1 LQEQLDDVVSK
12 LERMEKMIA
21 QLQGCCVEKEASKN
35 SSMQIELGATQNKD
49 GAYLEQNAPNPF
61 YEQTIIKYYLP
72 KNFKAATMH
81 FTDWQGRNLKTI
93 NLQDAG
99 HGTISISAKEL
110 AAGTYAYTLV
120 VDGKIVDTKKMILTR

>member
-1 LQEQLDDVVSK
+1 
-12 LERMEKMIA
+12 
-21 QLQGCCVEKEASKN
+21 
-35 SSMQIELGATQNKD
+35 
-49 GAYLEQNAPNPF
+49 
-61 YEQTIIKYYLP
+61 
-72 KNFKAATMH
+72 MH

-120 VDGKIVDTKKMILTR
+120 VDGRIVDTKKMVLTK